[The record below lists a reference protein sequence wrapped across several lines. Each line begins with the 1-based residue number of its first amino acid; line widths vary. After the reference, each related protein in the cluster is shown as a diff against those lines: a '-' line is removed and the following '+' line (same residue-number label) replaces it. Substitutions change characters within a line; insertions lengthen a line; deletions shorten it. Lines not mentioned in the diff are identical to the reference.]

1 MGDDPIR
8 PLPRASAEPKSQDPK
23 LKDLSRQLAFRT
35 GISAESRAAA
45 LLIAPKGSASLRG
58 VSRVP

>member
-8 PLPRASAEPKSQDPK
+8 PLPRAPEPKPIREH
-23 LKDLSRQLAFRT
+23 LSRQLAFRT

-45 LLIAPKGSASLRG
+45 LLIAKGFRIVARRLSA
-58 VSRVP
+58 P